1 MSRVSLIQQLYT
13 ERKKDALEF
22 DYDSLKAPPI
32 GALFYPGDIEELKS
46 IATSLKYSGNINK
59 KYSMIDEVMKR
70 RGFRRSHCG
79 TNRVVY
85 RFLEDNSFVAKVAV
99 DRVGMNDTPKE
110 FINQSFFMPYC
121 CKIFEVDPSGV
132 IGFVERVNP
141 ISSIEEFMSVAE
153 DVFNLMVI
161 KIIGRYV
168 VDDLG
173 TKTYMNFGVR
183 DLASKGTFGPV
194 IIDYPY
200 AYEVDGA
207 KLSCAVQVINKI
219 TGQKE
224 ICGGEIDY
232 RAGFNGLVC
241 TKCGKEYTAMDL
253 AKHNVDIKMLWDTED
268 DQFVKEVEHY
278 FRARVVDRGKILLDS
293 GHRSKLYLTKEAFE
307 QMMNNQIPLGEI
319 EVERTEHKRRQHIRK
334 IRDKYYSD
342 LQEQYCMSLLNS
354 EELENR
360 VIKTDPVEHEQE
372 VDGSSRSRSP
382 VMDEYNTPLSI
393 QTKYAQEEVEVDTEG
408 WEPEKVVA
416 RLPVK
421 TPSSQVTEE
430 VSLEQ
435 DEEIVTENG
444 PIEVTSFEYDS
455 CDYPKDDQTYSSEES
470 QPEQVYSDD
479 QVQEMADEVAAL
491 NQEVDES
498 GSSDEAI
505 IDPNRDKDFPEES
518 PMTRP
523 YAGVTE
529 NHNVTYQE
537 EENDPMRDAPRA
549 EIVYPEDEGV
559 HEVLAVNPEKQ
570 YANQRRQQ
578 SNLKKARRNKYSGT

>member
-85 RFLEDNSFVAKVAV
+85 RFLEDNSFIAKVAV
-99 DRVGMNDTPKE
+99 DRVGMADTPKE
-110 FINQSFFMPYC
+110 FINQLFLRPYC

-141 ISSIEEFMSVAE
+141 ISSIEEFMSVS
-153 DVFNLMVI
+153 DDIFNLMVI
-161 KIIGRYV
+161 KVIGRYV

-183 DLASKGTFGPV
+183 DLASLGTFGPV
-194 IIDYPY
+194 VIDYPY

-207 KLSCAVQVINKI
+207 KLSCAVQVINNI

-232 RAGFNGLVC
+232 RAGFNGLHC

-253 AKHNVDIKMLWDTED
+253 AKHNVDIKMLWDNDD
-268 DQFVKEVEHY
+268 DQFVKEIEHY
-278 FRARVVDRGKILLDS
+278 FRARVVDNGKIILDS
-293 GHRSKLYLTKEAFE
+293 GHRSKLYLSKEVFE
-307 QMMNNQIPLGEI
+307 QMMSRQIPLGEI
-319 EVERTEHKRRQHIRK
+319 EVEKTEFKRRQHIKK

-342 LQEQYCMSLLNS
+342 LQEQYCLSQLNS
-354 EELENR
+354 EILENR
-360 VIKTDPVEHEQE
+360 VIKVDPVESEQE
-372 VDGSSRSRSP
+372 ADSTSKKKSDSFNMSFTAPTSVKS
-382 VMDEYNTPLSI
+382 
-393 QTKYAQEEVEVDTEG
+393 KYAQEEIEVDTEG
-408 WEPEKVVA
+408 WEPE
-416 RLPVK
+416 RLIVNEFTH
-421 TPSSQVTEE
+421 TPSSQVTQQ
-430 VSLEQ
+430 VSLEE
-435 DEEIVTENG
+435 DNEPVSENG
-444 PIEVTSFEYDS
+444 SVEVSDFNQN
-455 CDYPKDDQTYSSEES
+455 DYQEYSSEET

-479 QVQEMADEVAAL
+479 QVQEMVDAVVSM
-491 NQEVDES
+491 NQDIEDT
-498 GSSDEAI
+498 GSSDENVV
-505 IDPNRDKDFPEES
+505 DPERDKNFPEES

-523 YAGVTE
+523 YAGSVD
-529 NHNVTYQE
+529 NFNVTYRE
-537 EENDPMRDAPRA
+537 SEVDPMRGAPRA
-549 EIVYPEDEGV
+549 EVIIPKDDEPV
-559 HEVLAVNPEKQ
+559 HEALAINPDKQ
-570 YANQRRQQ
+570 YGYMRRQQ
-578 SNLKKARRNKYSGT
+578 SHLKKARRNRYNNEES